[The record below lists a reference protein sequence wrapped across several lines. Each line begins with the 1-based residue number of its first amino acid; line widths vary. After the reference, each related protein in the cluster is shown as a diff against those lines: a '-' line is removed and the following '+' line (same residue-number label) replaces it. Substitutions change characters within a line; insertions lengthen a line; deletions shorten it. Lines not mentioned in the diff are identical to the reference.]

1 MENNR
6 NSKTFN
12 FSDISDYVFYLSE
25 LIIDTIQ
32 KKERIEFYLKEIEN
46 IIETNPKAK
55 LINSDLYEAI
65 SDKTMRPIQYI
76 FNLLGDESKKAVSYR
91 KFRKLLFNNKMKL
104 GIQLDKLN
112 LDEENIL
119 GQFNQLRNW
128 GLHIP
133 ESLFIQKKVFFKM
146 DKDFIIENKKKII
159 IPKYNNFEIEFL
171 HKFKVEIQE
180 VITAIELILTRMKS
194 DYEALIGET
203 FELEYEDNF
212 AKPYL
217 IMNIAQDSWD
227 VQNGRQVNQRTK

>member
-6 NSKTFN
+6 NSKIFN

-46 IIETNPKAK
+46 IIETNPRAK

-65 SDKTMRPIQYI
+65 SDKTMRPMQYI

-180 VITAIELILTRMKS
+180 VITAIELILTRMKY

>member
-46 IIETNPKAK
+46 IIETNPRAK

-65 SDKTMRPIQYI
+65 SDKTMRPMQYM

-91 KFRKLLFNNKMKL
+91 KFRKLLFNNKSKL

-112 LDEENIL
+112 SEEENIL

-180 VITAIELILTRMKS
+180 VLTAIEIILTRMKS
-194 DYEALIGET
+194 DYEALIGEP

-227 VQNGRQVNQRTK
+227 VQNGRQVNERTK